1 MPSILRT
8 PITRKFHNYTGDVIT
23 QGSVTITTASTGGTV
38 PVGSTATIYSS
49 ETGVGTI
56 SQPLAL
62 QSDGGINGWLEIGIY
77 DMEAKTAIGT
87 VTSRYYVNHPEQSIL
102 QGTALTDNQFQI
114 NDDGDTTS
122 RISINSGGT
131 VLWSNGSASSDVNLY
146 RSGVGTITTDNVF
159 TAGTVN
165 ATLGTVTTLNSSSG
179 TITGNLGIGGN
190 LSVSGTA
197 INTAW
202 QVYNPTI
209 TGSNGAA
216 NPTFGSGVGTVIGHY
231 KQIGKTVFVRMTV
244 IVGTSPTIQG
254 TAWTFPLPSGI
265 SASSENFSILN
276 AKLTIGGTEGVG
288 TAYLG
293 EARVNPS
300 GTNFQIYTN
309 AAKDP
314 VGTTSPVSGSSNWAT
329 NSSITISG
337 FYESA

>member
-8 PITRKFHNYTGDVIT
+8 PIIRKFHNYTGDVIT
-23 QGSVTITTASTGGTV
+23 QGSVTIVTASTGSV
-38 PVGSTATIYSS
+38 PAGSTVTVYSS
-49 ETGVGTI
+49 ETGIGTL
-56 SQPLAL
+56 SQPLSL
-62 QSDGGINGWLEIGIY
+62 QSDGGVNGWLEIGIY
-77 DMEAKTAIGT
+77 DMTAVTSIGT

-114 NDDGDTTS
+114 NDDGDTDA
-122 RISINSGGT
+122 RFKINSGGT
-131 VLWSNGSASSDVNLY
+131 VTWGSGAGAGDTTLY
-146 RSGVGTITTDNVF
+146 RSGAGTLTTSSAFNVGGTITAA
-159 TAGTVN
+159 AGTV
-165 ATLGTVTTLNSSSG
+165 
-179 TITGNLGIGGN
+179 TGNLGVGGN
-190 LSVSGTA
+190 FSVAGTA
-197 INTAW
+197 IDTAW
-202 QVYNPTI
+202 QGYNPTV
-209 TGSNGAA
+209 TGSNGTV

-265 SASSENFSILN
+265 PASSANFSILN

-309 AAKDP
+309 AAVNP
-314 VGTTSPVSGSSNWAT
+314 VGTTTPVSGAANWAT